1 MAELRASIVGE
12 FKGKKAFKDADKA
25 TGVLDKSVK
34 KLGATLLGVFG
45 AQQMT
50 RYAKNGIAA
59 FAENEKS
66 ARRLESVVKNL
77 GLSFEIP
84 GIEASL
90 DRVSRKF
97 GYEGEVLREAFQK
110 LITTTGSAKKSQ
122 DLLNLSLSIAAGS
135 GVDLLTVNQDLAAAY
150 VGQTRGLR
158 KYNLGLTQSELKTL
172 DFDSA
177 VSKLTANFKGAAGA
191 ELDTYS
197 GKLRV
202 LQEAADNAQEI
213 IGGALLDSLVSV
225 FAAGDTT
232 KFVNQI
238 DALATKIAD
247 IVATV
252 VFGFQKL
259 YVLTSDRAILASFNP
274 FDDYEKNA
282 LAAIEAAE
290 KAAKLRRNMPSMG
303 YQGSQP
309 MGIYETSQQRAA
321 RAKAEA
327 DAAKRARELAA
338 LQKKTLD
345 TQKKSLAE
353 AKKKTALDK
362 ASKTL
367 NLEAISIEAALKGKI
382 SETDRLSLQLQK
394 AILEGNATL
403 ATQLSDQLEAAIKR
417 NAQLQAAL
425 LATPKAPN
433 PFSEWSIPKLDFGG
447 NMLGTPLPPGFT
459 PPSYPKPA
467 PKPQGPVAPTYVP
480 PTNVPSD
487 SFTQYGPQGGLMAGV
502 IAGVNPAPVINVVVE
517 VAGEEVAAVI
527 TQQQTNQSL
536 SGSFVNVNRTGR
548 FGLSGTQ

>member
-1 MAELRASIVGE
+1 MAELLIPITSE

-247 IVATV
+247 TVATV

-309 MGIYETSQQRAA
+309 IGIYETPTQRAS
-321 RAKAEA
+321 RAKAER
-327 DAAKRARELAA
+327 DAAKRARELAS
-338 LQKKTLD
+338 LQKKTLAA
-345 TQKKSLAE
+345 TKQQN
-353 AKKKTALDK
+353 ALTK
-362 ASKTL
+362 ASQSL
-367 NLEAISIEAALKGKI
+367 DLERISIAAALKGEI
-382 SETDRLSLQLQK
+382 SETDRLSLMLQK
-394 AILEGNATL
+394 SLLDGNATL
-403 ATQLSDQLEAAIKR
+403 ATQLADQLEAAIKR

-447 NMLGTPLPPGFT
+447 NILGTPLPPAFT
-459 PPSYPKPA
+459 PPSYPPSVTN
-467 PKPQGPVAPTYVP
+467 PQGPVP

-502 IAGVNPAPVINVVVE
+502 IAGVNPQPVINVVVE

-536 SGSFVNVNRTGR
+536 SGSFVNVNRLGR
-548 FGLSGTQ
+548 FANTPVAI